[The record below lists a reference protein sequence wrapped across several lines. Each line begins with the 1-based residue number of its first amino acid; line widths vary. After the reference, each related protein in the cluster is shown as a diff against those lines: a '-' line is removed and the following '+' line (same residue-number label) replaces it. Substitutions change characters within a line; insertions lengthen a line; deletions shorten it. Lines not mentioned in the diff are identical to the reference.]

1 VKRDHLTPSPSL
13 SRRER
18 DRRSPL
24 PHLPNVQ
31 TPRRGI
37 HPPAATAARSFALV
51 DVPENRGMES
61 ARHDRA
67 GSPWRALSSST

>member
-13 SRRER
+13 SQRER

-31 TPRRGI
+31 TPGPSLERRGDL
-37 HPPAATAARSFALV
+37 HAFPLLS
-51 DVPENRGMES
+51 EEG
-61 ARHDRA
+61 A
-67 GSPWRALSSST
+67 GGG